1 VRLYSFAQLAHPL
14 GNPWVNHDGSAN
26 IQNMF
31 SEGGAMKNFV
41 WLIPVL
47 FGLNMVLAS
56 CDSRDNRTAP
66 ATQTTPPASPA
77 PAAPS
82 ISKMSDSD
90 LEKVVRAKLESDAT
104 LKEAKLDVDADADKN
119 EVTLSGTVRSQD
131 IRNKAVELAKSAHSG
146 LTVNDK
152 IDVKPAA

>member
-1 VRLYSFAQLAHPL
+1 
-14 GNPWVNHDGSAN
+14 
-26 IQNMF
+26 
-31 SEGGAMKNFV
+31 MKTFIS
-41 WLIPVL
+41 LIPLL
-47 FGLNMVLAS
+47 FGVNLLIAS
-56 CDSRDNRTAP
+56 CGERDRAP
-66 ATQTTPPASPA
+66 ATQKSPS

-82 ISKMSDSD
+82 AAKMSDSD
-90 LEKVVRAKLESDAT
+90 LEKVVRAKLESDAA

-119 EVTLSGTVRSQD
+119 EVTISGTVHSQE